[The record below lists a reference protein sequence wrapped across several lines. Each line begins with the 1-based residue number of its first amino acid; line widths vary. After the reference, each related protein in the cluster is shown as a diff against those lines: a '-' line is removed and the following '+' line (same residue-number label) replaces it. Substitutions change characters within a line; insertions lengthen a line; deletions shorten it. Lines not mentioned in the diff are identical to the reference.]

1 MYRKLLPYVKRF
13 VFVRQGAFNR
23 YYEGKLLSLD
33 PETLQMQ
40 SYKKDG
46 TEEEVWTIVLD
57 TITEFSIGGRH
68 LAELE
73 LKASFAASDELLPEH
88 PCENSQVQPVLAE
101 TMIDPHPEQLEQPQ
115 PEQPSLGA
123 HEEQP
128 FSADDVES

>member
-23 YYEGKLLSLD
+23 YYEGKLLCVDS
-33 PETLQMQ
+33 ETLQLQ

-46 TEEEVWTIVLD
+46 SEEELWTISLE

-73 LKASFAASDELLPEH
+73 LKVSFLASADSTEDLDCLPMLIE
-88 PCENSQVQPVLAE
+88 ETSTESVESQVDEV
-101 TMIDPHPEQLEQPQ
+101 
-115 PEQPSLGA
+115 
-123 HEEQP
+123 
-128 FSADDVES
+128 